1 MVSRT
6 IKLDD
11 VHDAFRV
18 METGQVI
25 PDERRQGRRAELLG
39 LLELHHSHRA
49 GPSLSPSAGVFE
61 RQGETGRPSL
71 AAVTPALCGSH
82 SVIFFHS

>member
-1 MVSRT
+1 MN
-6 IKLDD
+6 
-11 VHDAFRV
+11 DARV
-18 METGQVI
+18 AAPSYSGCSSFITLTG
-25 PDERRQGRRAELLG
+25 PA
-39 LLELHHSHRA
+39 HHSPLR
-49 GPSLSPSAGVFE
+49 AGVFE